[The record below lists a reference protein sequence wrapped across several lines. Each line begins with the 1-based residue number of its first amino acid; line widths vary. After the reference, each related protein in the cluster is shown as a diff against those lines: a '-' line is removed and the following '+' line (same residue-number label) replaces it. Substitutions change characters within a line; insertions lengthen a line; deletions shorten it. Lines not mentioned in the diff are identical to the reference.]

1 MTSTLRTFERFLLS
15 VASKMTL
22 QMLGSSKST
31 MANRALGLTR
41 GGAKPNFTSTIDAC
55 IVCSRFGL
63 MVVRKFYHVL
73 G

>member
-1 MTSTLRTFERFLLS
+1 MTSTLRTFEGFLLS

-22 QMLGSSKST
+22 EMLRSSKGT

-41 GGAKPNFTSTIDAC
+41 GGAKPNFADTIDAS
-55 IVCSRFGL
+55 IVCSCFGL
-63 MVVRKFYHVL
+63 MAVRNFYHVI

>member
-15 VASKMTL
+15 VASKVSL

-55 IVCSRFGL
+55 FVCSCLGL
-63 MVVRKFYHVL
+63 TAVRKFYHVV